1 MRKKLLKSLLL
12 LSIISGTLIT
22 IVPTAVDAMKTQQES
37 DVTDNKHE
45 KIEELRDELQEFNL
59 DENMS
64 DEKEYKELS
73 EQLSDLEL
81 KYEEFN
87 YQEEVNLRLSTLQAS
102 LEDIKKEINR
112 STDDKKKTDIEY
124 RYKKLDKIYNN
135 DWNNLVCFVKS
146 EYIEKLSDKVKKMWI
161 DEETSEDIWID
172 VSL

>member
-112 STDDKKKTDIEY
+112 STDDKIKIDLEY
-124 RYKKLDKIYNN
+124 RYKKLVKIYNKYTESVKNIRDESSYEKIAYSLNN
-135 DWNNLVCFVKS
+135 DLENTYEIINN
-146 EYIEKLSDKVKKMWI
+146 
-161 DEETSEDIWID
+161 
-172 VSL
+172 

>member
-22 IVPTAVDAMKTQQES
+22 IVPTAVDAMKTQQER

-45 KIEELRDELQEFNL
+45 KIEEFRDELQEFNL

-112 STDDKKKTDIEY
+112 STDDKIKTDLEY
-124 RYKKLDKIYNN
+124 RYKKLVKIYNKYTESVKNIRDESSYEKIAYSLNN
-135 DWNNLVCFVKS
+135 DLENTYEIINN
-146 EYIEKLSDKVKKMWI
+146 
-161 DEETSEDIWID
+161 
-172 VSL
+172 

>member
-12 LSIISGTLIT
+12 LSINSGTIIT

-112 STDDKKKTDIEY
+112 STDDKIKTDLEY
-124 RYKKLDKIYNN
+124 RYKKLVKIYNKYTESVKNIRDESSYEKIAYSLNN
-135 DWNNLVCFVKS
+135 DLENTYEIINN
-146 EYIEKLSDKVKKMWI
+146 
-161 DEETSEDIWID
+161 
-172 VSL
+172 

>member
-112 STDDKKKTDIEY
+112 STDDKIKTDLEY
-124 RYKKLDKIYNN
+124 RYKKLVKIYNKYTESVKNIRDESSYEKIAYSLNN
-135 DWNNLVCFVKS
+135 DLENTYEIINN
-146 EYIEKLSDKVKKMWI
+146 
-161 DEETSEDIWID
+161 
-172 VSL
+172 

>member
-22 IVPTAVDAMKTQQES
+22 IVPTAVDAMKTQQER

-112 STDDKKKTDIEY
+112 STDDKIKTDLEY
-124 RYKKLDKIYNN
+124 RYKKLVKIYNKYTESVKNIRDESSYEKIAYSLNN
-135 DWNNLVCFVKS
+135 DLENTYEIINN
-146 EYIEKLSDKVKKMWI
+146 
-161 DEETSEDIWID
+161 
-172 VSL
+172 